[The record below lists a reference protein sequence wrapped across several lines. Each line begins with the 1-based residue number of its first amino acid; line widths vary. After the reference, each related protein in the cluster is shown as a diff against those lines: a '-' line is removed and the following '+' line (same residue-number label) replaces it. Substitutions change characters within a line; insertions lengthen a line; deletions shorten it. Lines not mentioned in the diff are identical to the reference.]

1 MSKMNAD
8 PENKIREVAERIRAV
23 RESVGF
29 TPEEMAEK
37 IDVSVEKYL
46 SYESGERDFS
56 FTFIYKVANL
66 CNVEMTD
73 LMEGQSPSLESY
85 TVTRKGEGTPI
96 ARKKDLFTAVL
107 PLCSRRK
114 WQNRSL

>member
-37 IDVSVEKYL
+37 IDVSVEEYL

-66 CNVEMTD
+66 QC
-73 LMEGQSPSLESY
+73 
-85 TVTRKGEGTPI
+85 
-96 ARKKDLFTAVL
+96 
-107 PLCSRRK
+107 
-114 WQNRSL
+114 

>member
-37 IDVSVEKYL
+37 IEQG
-46 SYESGERDFS
+46 GE
-56 FTFIYKVANL
+56 
-66 CNVEMTD
+66 
-73 LMEGQSPSLESY
+73 Q
-85 TVTRKGEGTPI
+85 
-96 ARKKDLFTAVL
+96 
-107 PLCSRRK
+107 
-114 WQNRSL
+114 